1 MRRRHVG
8 RSDVRDPRDR
18 SQRLARRDPRRHLS
32 GVLCAIALVTSTPVV
47 AASSSLDLM
56 GSWYVLIHYRDEAT
70 SNPEA
75 DRWEDRIW
83 IFEKKGSRLSWTE
96 YPIVIFSDQSGRFE
110 RTVSGVQGRVL
121 AAWEPNEKQ
130 RRQIAKGLEAPSR
143 GSKTKTLRGSE
154 RLGYKSVGGLRTQ
167 SVSVIGYHETWSIDG
182 LPDAPVFARND
193 LMGSGRT
200 ANLEGRTQYTTTEV
214 LEGGTL
220 IRGSYQRDGTRHGV
234 FRMMRTGAAVRTK
247 IKKRGSAPKRPYLT
261 VFSSARGKREISALV
276 SRGDA
281 LSDEELQQLRARL
294 QKSIGETLRD
304 FGLDGD
310 ALSQRTQSLSS
321 QIEVL
326 LLEQGKTVEDL
337 DRMVG
342 EGMIQP

>member
-1 MRRRHVG
+1 
-8 RSDVRDPRDR
+8 
-18 SQRLARRDPRRHLS
+18 
-32 GVLCAIALVTSTPVV
+32 
-47 AASSSLDLM
+47 M

-182 LPDAPVFARND
+182 LPDAPVFARDD

-234 FRMMRTGAAVRTK
+234 FRMMRTGAAVRAK

-276 SRGDA
+276 SRGDT